1 MRQNNKERVLI
12 FKGKIPMQAT
22 NQYKQ
27 QSNFER
33 KKLTTLMAEW
43 LTHVSGVQIQVC
55 PNLIHCVWD

>member
-1 MRQNNKERVLI
+1 
-12 FKGKIPMQAT
+12 MQAT

-43 LTHVSGVQIQVC
+43 LTHKSGVQIQVR
-55 PNLIHCVWD
+55 PNLIHCIWD

>member
-1 MRQNNKERVLI
+1 
-12 FKGKIPMQAT
+12 MQAT

-33 KKLTTLMAEW
+33 KLTNSMVEW
-43 LTHVSGVQIQVC
+43 LTYVSGVKIQVQ